1 MKTDKIDP
9 ARSATMRAVKSR
21 DTKPELDIR
30 SFLHRKGY
38 RYRLHD
44 NDLPGRPDIVF
55 PGRRKV
61 VLVHGCFWHGHTC
74 ARGARV
80 PKNNR
85 DYWIAK
91 VARNLERDTTNRE
104 RLKALGWN
112 TFVVWECQI
121 NDPQLLDQLRP
132 FLDS

>member
-1 MKTDKIDP
+1 MTSDTQ
-9 ARSATMRAVKSR
+9 RSATMRAVKSR
-21 DTKPELDIR
+21 DTKPELEIR
-30 SFLHRKGY
+30 AFLHRSGY

-44 NDLPGRPDIVF
+44 KDLPGKPDIVF

-74 ARGARV
+74 PRGARV

-85 DYWIAK
+85 DYWIGK
-91 VARNLERDTTNRE
+91 VARNLERDFANRKE
-104 RLKALGWN
+104 LKALGWS

-121 NDPQLLDQLRP
+121 KNPRLLNQLRT
-132 FLDS
+132 FLEV